1 MVKIIILLPIFIES
15 LFIMEFLIKS
25 LSDVLFSPLHPF
37 VVDTANDN
45 NRILVNDIVDKYA
58 SEARADMS
66 EHLESLIKQFKKYVV
81 IFKNVNQMNVANRV
95 VRYVLSS
102 LIRYMDGFRKERLLI
117 LVETIDALD
126 LLYAGFYVYG
136 MFVTQIMYRK
146 KIFKLISGKTANE
159 KTSAEFP
166 GCHPSVVRILL
177 KPENMNHAMRG
188 FQFFATLVHEVGD
201 GRLLRCAYHWW
212 YNDFVHQ
219 RFVPIS
225 NQKIPLSFVR
235 TLFKLSVAERFLP
248 YVVDDTLYLPNIVNP
263 VVYSSRNNMESSLFG
278 MIHFVPSTMDRTRLV
293 QVSEQVRDFMK
304 DLFGWYTN
312 NSKKDIAGRIDFQMV
327 LTYVHLVSSM
337 YLLVA
342 RQHPSFS
349 REALIAMCHFFR
361 DFQFGGD
368 PQSQWKS
375 LQPLMKVVA
384 RIIHEYQPTR
394 KMNAWTLQE
403 QVFFGQNV
411 NNQTRQAFHQ
421 NIEQGTKQFEKHLDT
436 LTRHFEKTDPLFRP
450 ILSVY
455 VNLINWM
462 ILLVMGNNTLESGL
476 LEYKK
481 GARVNYFENYIN
493 LHDPNDTR
501 VRYIAQWMVINRIQI
516 SSEKYKEHRNKVV
529 KVVFDEAIQAIQ
541 KRQRRGLLRF
551 LF

>member
-1 MVKIIILLPIFIES
+1 
-15 LFIMEFLIKS
+15 MELLIKS
-25 LSDVLFSPLHPF
+25 LSDVLFFPLHPF
-37 VVDTANDN
+37 VVNNTHNNND
-45 NRILVNDIVDKYA
+45 RILVNDIVNKYA
-58 SEARADMS
+58 SDARADMS
-66 EHLESLIKQFKKYVV
+66 EHLDSLIKQFKKYVV

-102 LIRYMDGFRKERLLI
+102 LLRYMNDPTIRKERLLL

-126 LLYAGFYVYG
+126 LVYAGFYVYG

-146 KIFKLISGKTANE
+146 KIFKLVSGKTANE
-159 KTSAEFP
+159 KITAEFP
-166 GCHPSVVRILL
+166 GCHPSVIRILL

-188 FQFFATLVHEVGD
+188 FQFLASLVHEVGD

-219 RFVPIS
+219 KFVPIS

-278 MIHFVPSTMDRTRLV
+278 IVHFVPSKMDRTQLV
-293 QVSEQVRDFMK
+293 KVSEQVRDFMK
-304 DLFGWYTN
+304 DLFGWYAN
-312 NSKKDIAGRIDFQMV
+312 NSNKKNVAGRIDFQMV

-349 REALIAMCHFFR
+349 REALVAMCHFFR

-375 LQPLMKVVA
+375 LQPLMKVVTQIV
-384 RIIHEYQPTR
+384 REHQPTR
-394 KMNAWTLQE
+394 KMDAWTLQE

-411 NNQTRQAFHQ
+411 NNQTRQEFSQ
-421 NIEQGTKQFEKHLDT
+421 NIEKHLDT
-436 LTRHFEKTDPLFRP
+436 LAYHFEKTDPLFRHM
-450 ILSVY
+450 LSLY

-462 ILLVMGNNTLESGL
+462 ILLVLGNNTLESGF

-481 GARVNYFENYIN
+481 GARVNFFDNYIN
-493 LHDPNDTR
+493 LHDPNDIR
-501 VRYIAQWMVINRIQI
+501 VRYISQWLVIHRITI
-516 SSEKYKEHRNKVV
+516 SPEKYKEHRNKVV
-529 KVVFDEAIQAIQ
+529 KVVFDEAIHALQ
-541 KRQRRGLLRF
+541 KRKRRGLLRF